1 MTLPTIPCQA
11 FTADGLSKGTTT
23 DIASELVK
31 IGALHKPTKLEKQAA
46 KFTSRI
52 NRAIVDTLS
61 EHHVRVLKSGA
72 FRKSLSPAKQRARQ
86 RQLNALGCLL
96 DKAIVKAA
104 IEVDRDEAREQLA
117 KATSKYETAKIL
129 RDESER
135 YLAKHQATV
144 ATVAQQ
150 SQRLADQTLSLRHD
164 LAVVN
169 ANLDA
174 ANAEVA
180 KRAARHAEWQQ
191 RQLAAEASSFSDLA
205 RQTDDPD
212 LRSAL
217 TALAIGGDH
226 D

>member
-1 MTLPTIPCQA
+1 MPDQPIPTFPTRAELCRRLGITEDLPDWTQEEVIRARHEPTQEEDFMTLPTIPCQA

-104 IEVDRDEAREQLA
+104 IEVDRDEARATRQGNEQV
-117 KATSKYETAKIL
+117 
-129 RDESER
+129 RD
-135 YLAKHQATV
+135 
-144 ATVAQQ
+144 
-150 SQRLADQTLSLRHD
+150 SQ
-164 LAVVN
+164 
-169 ANLDA
+169 
-174 ANAEVA
+174 
-180 KRAARHAEWQQ
+180 
-191 RQLAAEASSFSDLA
+191 
-205 RQTDDPD
+205 DP
-212 LRSAL
+212 A
-217 TALAIGGDH
+217 
-226 D
+226 